1 MDMRGQVDCPRDCPI
16 AYGFHY
22 GCADA
27 IDATHDDRQITGDSK
42 RPVET
47 NWGVDLDLATLHNV
61 RDRIVMRNG
70 AEDLDREF
78 PFDEQEVTGLECP
91 NMRGSILEHEPMTIG
106 TAALK

>member
-1 MDMRGQVDCPRDCPI
+1 M
-16 AYGFHY
+16 
-22 GCADA
+22 
-27 IDATHDDRQITGDSK
+27 TGDSK

-91 NMRGSILEHEPMTIG
+91 NCAEAFLNTNP
-106 TAALK
+106 